1 MKDIYAL
8 IDYYGTKKS
17 CEMSQMI
24 LKIKGSGARAATLML
39 YKRLVLFATNSANDQ
54 RWIVKPLSIKKISDV
69 EAWLQDT
76 SKIGIC
82 SSDLL
87 NFFKPSTYRDSLVF
101 LVKEGLVTID
111 RFNRMHVK
119 YPFDGKMLSLKYA
132 EVAMKSSLKKPVAND
147 EKPSLDKQG
156 ESSVVSKPSSESCR
170 IEELER
176 VEKDFWNN

>member
-39 YKRLVLFATNSANDQ
+39 YKRLVLFASNTANEQ
-54 RWIVKPLSIKKISDV
+54 RWIVKPLSIKKITDV
-69 EAWLQDT
+69 EDWLKDT
-76 SKIGIC
+76 SKIGIS

-87 NFFKPSTYRDSLVF
+87 NFFKPSTFRDSLVF
-101 LVKEGLVTID
+101 LVKEGFVTID

-132 EVAMKSSLKKPVAND
+132 EVAIKSSLKKPVTKED
-147 EKPSLDKQG
+147 EKPSLDKQD
-156 ESSVVSKPSSESCR
+156 ESGVVSSPSEGLIGSEPVG
-170 IEELER
+170 I
-176 VEKDFWNN
+176 DFWNN